1 MSAENIIYGL
11 PGVGY
16 PGKQGDTGP
25 DGYKLDI
32 SANEVSDMNPVIQPV
47 ISLIGPD
54 SSEIKFSNYQSIIK
68 EFSLSSFS
76 YNTYY
81 AASNP
86 TVPKYKF
93 TYSIDINGSS
103 NLDNLK
109 IYAYLFFNNSA
120 VYSYGSNNAS
130 YILLKNFYQPVTA
143 VQTDITYS
151 NTKPLTK
158 VLVFAYEKIKGHLY
172 KPLYLGEKT
181 F

>member
-1 MSAENIIYGL
+1 MSTENIIYGL
-11 PGVGY
+11 PGAGY
-16 PGKQGDTGP
+16 PGKQGEAGP

-32 SANEVSDMNPVIQPV
+32 SANAVSDMNPIGQPV
-47 ISLIGPD
+47 ISLVGPD
-54 SSEIKFSNYQSIIK
+54 SSEIKFSSYQSVIK

-81 AASNP
+81 ADNNP

-109 IYAYLFFNNSA
+109 IYAYLFFNNST
-120 VYSYGSNNAS
+120 VYNHESSNAS
-130 YILLKNFYQPVTA
+130 YILLKNFYQPVSA

-151 NTKPLTK
+151 NAKPLTK